1 MNTILEH
8 DYEAAP
14 GLPQDLPRDE
24 RVLWQGG
31 ADARSLALGTFHV
44 RKLAVYFAVLLGLR
58 LALQL
63 LDGVALATALPGVA
77 LLAAL
82 AAVAL
87 GLLSFYASLLARST
101 MFTFTNRRLVIRS
114 GVAVPLTV
122 NIPFSRIDAVSVRER
137 GDGSGEIALVPERGS
152 RVSYVLLWPMVKPWR
167 FVRVQPVLRGVPEVA
182 TVAAV
187 LAEAINAEGGQDLAV
202 AARKTPEPEHQA
214 ESGSGRHGAAG
225 WRDWLAYPRMPLT
238 AATSLAVVALA
249 SVALLRAGG
258 GGPEPVPVSSIEP
271 VAAEITLGFADRDDG
286 SVIVTDAA
294 DGSIIDVL
302 EPGTNGFVRGMLR
315 SLARARRAV
324 DAGSEAPF
332 LLQRMQS
339 GRLVFS
345 DTVTG
350 QEIDLRA
357 FGPSSVEAFGRFLA
371 DETRQSAGAA
381 PTETTTDSSAE
392 LAAVAS
398 TQ

>member
-1 MNTILEH
+1 MNTVLEH
-8 DYEAAP
+8 DYEVAP

-24 RVLWQGG
+24 RLLWQGG
-31 ADARSLALGTFHV
+31 SDARSLALGTFHA
-44 RKLAVYFAVLLGLR
+44 RKLAVYFAVVLGLR
-58 LALQL
+58 LGLQL
-63 LDGVALATALPGVA
+63 LDGVALATALPAVA
-77 LLAAL
+77 VLATLAAI
-82 AAVAL
+82 AL
-87 GLLSFYASLLARST
+87 GLLSGYASMLARST
-101 MFTFTNRRLVIRS
+101 LFTITSRRIVIRS

-122 NIPFSRIDAVSVRER
+122 NIPFSRIDAVNVRER

-167 FVRVQPVLRGVPEVA
+167 FVRVQPVLRGLPEVA
-182 TVAAV
+182 AVAAV
-187 LAEAINAEGGQDLAV
+187 LADAINADARQDATV
-202 AARKTPEPEHQA
+202 AAGDAREPQNRPQGDA
-214 ESGSGRHGAAG
+214 DQPAAG
-225 WRDWLAYPRMPLT
+225 WRDWLAYPRLPLAT
-238 AATSLAVVALA
+238 ATSLAVIALA
-249 SVALLRAGG
+249 SVALLRVTG
-258 GGPEPVPVSSIEP
+258 GGPETAPVSSTEP
-271 VAAEITLGFADRDDG
+271 VAAEIALGFADRDDG

-294 DGSIIDVL
+294 DGSVIDVL

-332 LLQRMQS
+332 LLQRMRS

-357 FGPSSVEAFGRFLA
+357 FGPSSVEAFGRFLGN
-371 DETRQSAGAA
+371 ETRQSAGAA
-381 PTETTTDSSAE
+381 PTENTTDSSAE